1 MKDQTEK
8 TKSKKKRQP
17 KGVDEELMSKLGESF
32 HTETTLMAQ
41 QRESCA
47 KIAESFIQPDSFDT
61 ITRIVNTVAREIA
74 AKIRDSK

>member
-8 TKSKKKRQP
+8 TKSKKKRQS

-32 HTETTLMAQ
+32 HTETTLMMQ

-47 KIAESFIQPDSFDT
+47 KIAETAEPYQTADLI
-61 ITRIVNTVAREIA
+61 RARGQA
-74 AKIRDSK
+74 